1 MPHGD
6 YSDFIGLSTLAL
18 GATSIFYPKWMT
30 LGFGALKPALSSA
43 VSESTLTVIQA
54 GGAPLVA
61 LGMAFFIVRW
71 NKVNSMAAVAGCA
84 VTALNYAYIGLKM
97 DNFKFVFRP
106 WDVISAVFLA
116 GAFHF
121 AFYSNPMLTSADLLK
136 KEKEEAEKKKGK

>member
-97 DNFKFVFRP
+97 DNFMEWVM
-106 WDVISAVFLA
+106 FLL
-116 GAFHF
+116 
-121 AFYSNPMLTSADLLK
+121 MLD
-136 KEKEEAEKKKGK
+136 